1 MKAGRKLDFHTG
13 SGGCQQS
20 LGKLEFWSQWL
31 ISPALGRLLGKV
43 LAHINFIIFITEVFA
58 LALRMEFLSVD
69 ENLVSG
75 QILADIPLLSFGI
88 LLQINQ
94 NKQILL
100 LTSSFRL
107 GGYWFCKLVLCYH
120 TGPVVHGSESLPSY
134 MAVFW
139 WGVLIFLCDSYDN
152 IQGSL
157 WILEKKKKDE
167 MPWLEICYHG
177 NTKLISSFPSL
188 TCCGVFL
195 SPLPHP
201 LFLPL
206 KRKKWLT
213 RW

>member
-31 ISPALGRLLGKV
+31 ISPALGRLFRKV

-157 WILEKKKKDE
+157 WILEKKKR
-167 MPWLEICYHG
+167 MRCHG
-177 NTKLISSFPSL
+177 WKSVTTATQN
-188 TCCGVFL
+188 
-195 SPLPHP
+195 
-201 LFLPL
+201 
-206 KRKKWLT
+206 
-213 RW
+213 